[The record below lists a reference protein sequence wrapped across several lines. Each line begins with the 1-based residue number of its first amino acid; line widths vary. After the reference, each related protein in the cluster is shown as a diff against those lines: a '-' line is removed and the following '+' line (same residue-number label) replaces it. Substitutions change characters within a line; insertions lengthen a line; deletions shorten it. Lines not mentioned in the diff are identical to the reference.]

1 MSSPRSLFSLVAAS
15 AAIDAVPPAP
25 TVPKARLADTVRH
38 IARAA
43 LRLSVVPGAALLM
56 SACAPLYPQ
65 PHVDMQPAPVV
76 KMPEPIPASAN
87 NGAIYQNTNYRPLF
101 EDHRAR
107 LVGDIVT
114 VQITEKVSAT
124 QKSSSELNKTGAIGA
139 SVSAIPGI
147 GPSSFAAGRAE
158 LTGSSSNKNTGK
170 GTNENSNDFSG
181 TITAV
186 VTGVLPNGHL
196 LISGE
201 KQVGVNQNV
210 DVLRFYGQVDPQS
223 IRTGN
228 TVASTAI
235 ANVRVEQRGRGA
247 TADAH
252 GIGWL
257 SRFFLNLSPI

>member
-1 MSSPRSLFSLVAAS
+1 MPSFLPSPHFL
-15 AAIDAVPPAP
+15 
-25 TVPKARLADTVRH
+25 H
-38 IARAA
+38 AA
-43 LRLSVVPGAALLM
+43 LRPVLRLAVPAAALAL
-56 SACAPLYPQ
+56 SACSTMYPQ
-65 PHVDMQPAPVV
+65 PRVDMQPAPVV

-87 NGAIYQNTNYRPLF
+87 NGAIYQNANYRPLF

-114 VQITEKVSAT
+114 VQIVERVSAT
-124 QKSSSELNKTGAIGA
+124 QKSSSELDKNGAIGA

-147 GPSSFAAGRAE
+147 AANSFGGGRAE
-158 LTGSSSNKNTGK
+158 LTGSSSNKSTGK
-170 GTNENSNDFSG
+170 GTNENTNDFSG

-201 KQVGVNQNV
+201 KQVGVNSNV

-223 IRTGN
+223 IRQGN

-247 TADAH
+247 VADAH

>member
-1 MSSPRSLFSLVAAS
+1 MNTPTRSLVLPLLCSVA
-15 AAIDAVPPAP
+15 
-25 TVPKARLADTVRH
+25 
-38 IARAA
+38 
-43 LRLSVVPGAALLM
+43 LSGCGAM
-56 SACAPLYPQ
+56 YPQ
-65 PHVDMQPAPVV
+65 PHVDMQPPPVV
-76 KMPEPIPASAN
+76 SMPEMIPPQAG
-87 NGAIYQNTNYRPLF
+87 NGAIYQNASYRPLF

-107 LVGDIVT
+107 HVGDIVT
-114 VQITEKVSAT
+114 VQITEKLSAT
-124 QKSSSELNKTGAIGA
+124 QKSSSELNKTGEIAAG
-139 SVSAIPGI
+139 VTAIPGLKAN
-147 GPSSFAAGRAE
+147 SFADGRAA
-158 LTGSSSNKNTGK
+158 LTGSTENKNTGK
-170 GTNENSNDFSG
+170 GTNENTNDFSG

-201 KQVGVNQNV
+201 KQIGVNHNV
-210 DVLRFYGQVDPQS
+210 DVLRFYGQVDPRS

-252 GIGWL
+252 GISWL

>member
-1 MSSPRSLFSLVAAS
+1 MPSFLPSPRSL
-15 AAIDAVPPAP
+15 
-25 TVPKARLADTVRH
+25 H
-38 IARAA
+38 AA
-43 LRLSVVPGAALLM
+43 LRPVLRLAVPAAALAL
-56 SACAPLYPQ
+56 SACSTMYPQ
-65 PHVDMQPAPVV
+65 PRVDMQPAPVV

-87 NGAIYQNTNYRPLF
+87 NGAIYQNANYRPLF

-114 VQITEKVSAT
+114 VQIVERVSAT
-124 QKSSSELNKTGAIGA
+124 QKSSSELDKNGAIGA

-147 GPSSFAAGRAE
+147 AANSFGGGRAE
-158 LTGSSSNKNTGK
+158 LTGSSSNKSTGK
-170 GTNENSNDFSG
+170 GTNENTNDFSG

-201 KQVGVNQNV
+201 KQVGVNSNV

-223 IRTGN
+223 IRQGN

-247 TADAH
+247 VADAH

>member
-1 MSSPRSLFSLVAAS
+1 MPSSPSSARPLVRLAAS
-15 AAIDAVPPAP
+15 AAA
-25 TVPKARLADTVRH
+25 LA
-38 IARAA
+38 AA
-43 LRLSVVPGAALLM
+43 FALT
-56 SACAPLYPQ
+56 ACGTMYPQ
-65 PHVDMQPAPVV
+65 PRVDMQPAPVV

-87 NGAIYQNTNYRPLF
+87 NGAIYQTANYRPLF

-114 VQITEKVSAT
+114 VQIVERVSAS
-124 QKSSSELNKTGAIGA
+124 QKSSSELDKTGAVAAG
-139 SVSAIPGI
+139 VTAIPGI
-147 GPSSFAAGRAE
+147 AGNSFGGGRAE
-158 LTGSSSNKNTGK
+158 LAGSSSNKSAGK
-170 GTNENSNDFSG
+170 GTNENTNDFSG

-201 KQVGVNQNV
+201 KQVGVNSNV

-223 IRTGN
+223 IRQGN

-247 TADAH
+247 VADAH
-252 GIGWL
+252 GLGWL

>member
-1 MSSPRSLFSLVAAS
+1 MPSFLSSIRLSLVAA
-15 AAIDAVPPAP
+15 
-25 TVPKARLADTVRH
+25 
-38 IARAA
+38 AA
-43 LRLSVVPGAALLM
+43 LALT
-56 SACAPLYPQ
+56 ACSTMYPQ
-65 PHVDMQPAPVV
+65 PRVDMQPAPVV

-87 NGAIYQNTNYRPLF
+87 NGAIYQNANYRPLF

-114 VQITEKVSAT
+114 VQIVERVSAT
-124 QKSSSELNKTGAIGA
+124 QKSSSELDKNGAIGA

-147 GPSSFAAGRAE
+147 AANSFGGGRAE
-158 LTGSSSNKNTGK
+158 LTGSSSNKSTGK
-170 GTNENSNDFSG
+170 GTNENTNDFSG

-201 KQVGVNQNV
+201 KQVGVNSNV

-223 IRTGN
+223 IRQGN
-228 TVASTAI
+228 MVASTAI

-247 TADAH
+247 VADAH